1 MKFLIT
7 GGAGYIGSHVSYML
21 LDKGHDIVIIDN
33 FSNSRAAS
41 IDAIEKLTNRKIY
54 FYQGD
59 ISDPKML
66 SNVFKS
72 HQFNAVIH
80 FAALKSVSESI
91 LKPEKYYQNNVEG
104 TSALISAMRSFEIK
118 NLVFSSSA
126 TVYGVPKY
134 LPIDENHPLSCTNPY
149 AETKLAVEE
158 ILKKFCANDK
168 SRSVVSLRYFNPV
181 GAHESSL
188 IGENPSDIPN
198 NLMPYIVNVANKEL
212 PYLNIFGE
220 NYDTVD
226 GTGVRDYIH
235 VMDLAESHLMALN
248 FIGLKAV
255 SENFIESS
263 FSNQGFNCFNVGTGK
278 GCSVLQLIKIF
289 EEVNNIKI
297 AYRFTQRRHGDV
309 ASCYAN
315 VDKAKEVF
323 QWTAKRSVEEMC
335 YSAWEYK
342 KSQI

>member
-7 GGAGYIGSHVSYML
+7 GGAGYIGSHISCML

-33 FSNSRAAS
+33 FSNSSAAS

-54 FYQGD
+54 FYNGD
-59 ISDPKML
+59 ICNPKTL
-66 SNVFKS
+66 SNIFKL

-80 FAALKSVSESI
+80 LAALKSVSESI
-91 LKPEKYYQNNVEG
+91 LKPHKYHQNNVEG
-104 TSALISAMRSFEIK
+104 TSALLSAMRSFDIK

-126 TVYGVPKY
+126 TVYGIPKY
-134 LPIDENHPLSCTNPY
+134 LPIDENHPLSCINPY

-158 ILKKFCANDK
+158 MLKKFCANDK
-168 SRSVVSLRYFNPV
+168 SRSIVSLRYFNPV
-181 GAHESSL
+181 GAHESGL
-188 IGENPSDIPN
+188 IGESPSDIPN

-212 PYLNIFGE
+212 PYLNIYGE
-220 NYDTVD
+220 NYDTDD

-248 FIGLKAV
+248 FI
-255 SENFIESS
+255 ESS
-263 FSNQGFNCFNVGTGK
+263 FSNKGFHCFNVGTGK

-289 EEVNNIKI
+289 EEVNDLEI

-323 QWTAKRSVEEMC
+323 QWKAKRSIEEMC